1 MLLGVD
7 TQRDRGKEST
17 MKVHARQLFTALG
30 VTLVAALLAIP
41 TALGAS
47 GVRVER
53 LSDGRAST
61 IPLVTD
67 HGGQNRGPAIQDL
80 GPLDPW
86 AYALVHRSAPVQNL
100 GPLDP
105 WAVHLVHPNGLT
117 AASAPVSASVESPGF
132 MWRDAGIGAGVTI
145 GAMLLIAAGAMLLRR
160 RRGVAHAH

>member
-1 MLLGVD
+1 
-7 TQRDRGKEST
+7 

-30 VTLVAALLAIP
+30 VTVVAALLVVPMAR
-41 TALGAS
+41 GS
-47 GVRVER
+47 SVVRVER
-53 LSDGRAST
+53 LSNQGSST
-61 IPLVTD
+61 APLVTD
-67 HGGQNRGPAIQDL
+67 HGGQNRGPAAQDL

-86 AYALVHRSAPVQNL
+86 AYALVHRSAPIQNL

-117 AASAPVSASVESPGF
+117 AASAPVTATVESPGF
-132 MWRDAGIGAGVTI
+132 IWRDAGIGAGVTI